1 MLQPDKR
8 FRTPKRY
15 KFLGLLFLALSLP
28 LDLYSAER
36 LRIAVSNY
44 NLSSL
49 SMGVAHSKGFFKEEG
64 FDSEVIRMNP
74 NVATTAAVTG
84 DVDFSALIGSLIG
97 AAIKGAPLKLVACS
111 QDRTPIVF
119 VAKPGIKSVKELRG
133 KTIGIPS
140 FGSTPDVVGRMV
152 LKHFGVDPE
161 KEIKAIGLPTDAARL
176 AALKEGIVDAIVVA
190 PPIDYEGRKLGFNV
204 LVRAGDIFTFPYNG
218 LGTNMRKI
226 KERPDQV
233 KRAIRALIKAN
244 NYIRKNRDGT
254 IGVLVNWAKTK
265 PELAAAS
272 YDSSWEFF
280 SHDANIPEDGLRVV
294 IDGFRNSLG
303 ITRSIPTSEIVEDTF
318 LREAQR
324 ELGVSK

>member
-1 MLQPDKR
+1 MIPLKL
-8 FRTPKRY
+8 FA
-15 KFLGLLFLALSLP
+15 LLLALVVLP
-28 LDLYSAER
+28 QKVLSADR

-49 SMGVAHSKGFFKEEG
+49 SMGVAHARGFFKEEG
-64 FDSEVIRMNP
+64 FDAEVIRMNP

-119 VAKPGIKSVKELRG
+119 VARPAIKSVPELRG

-161 KEIKAIGLPTDAARL
+161 KEIKAIALPTDASRL

-190 PPIDYEGRKLGFNV
+190 PPIDYEGKKLGFNV
-204 LVRAGDIFTFPYNG
+204 LVRAGDVFTFPYNG
-218 LGTNMRKI
+218 LGTSTRKI

-254 IGVLVNWAKTK
+254 IRVLIDWAKTK

-272 YDSSWEFF
+272 YDSTWEFF
-280 SHDANIPEDGLRVV
+280 SNDANIPEEGLRVV

-303 ITRSIPTSEIVEDTF
+303 ITRPIPTSEIVEGSF
-318 LREAQR
+318 LRDAQR
-324 ELGVSK
+324 ELGVAK